1 MSSGV
6 GAGRRRLKSDGDV
19 PGSDLDEASLSIR
32 TPPPAGRGSQEL
44 RGEAARC
51 AAHLAGPA
59 LSPRPHG
66 LQRGGSP
73 GQGSQRAIL
82 AAMGVSPSN
91 SPKLRAADAPES
103 LEETLMRRTEFKGAG
118 MAALAVS
125 GTARQQQACPAMI
138 GVQARGA
145 AALAVGGMAAAAHSK
160 LEFGGRRSHEH
171 EMAKAAMNE
180 ISQQIRQELERGAAA
195 HSQAAPGSPGKGNLI
210 SRAVRRARRHSSDL
224 PVTKSPP
231 LGPSSDQVSEASVGS
246 RDVLS
251 TPPRG
256 QSGAVDTLMRRL
268 GGNAPPRLASPAPSE
283 DDGGSPAVGS
293 CRDRSH
299 TGEGESPPLRGVRS
313 KSSPGAPKV
322 VSPMRPTPPERGA
335 DRPPH
340 ACTPANSRLL
350 QKNWSSEGDNMV
362 TPFVGDAGLG
372 DQSTSSP
379 VLLPNERGSEGETR
393 ALPTSYEACAAAAVL
408 TAEGAAIADA
418 AKRPALTPAN
428 SLIEGSLA
436 NAPALA
442 EASAGLRDSAG
453 SGVSEPSSVG
463 RPGGVVRT
471 LGGVTEETT
480 LEANPSSAR
489 SAWKSPIGAAGPSKL
504 SRVYPAPTDD
514 GGGGG
519 GGEEAGEPPRPML
532 SPHGD
537 LPHGQGPTA
546 SHKGLW
552 RLAAKLYRPK
562 HFQDIHAQAVAHQG
576 TLKYIGNTQMHGRSS
591 SRVQVPLRAIRRTA
605 LAIRPIAHRRATPL
619 SLLHFTHLQKE
630 ESNWNR
636 VQAVVRPAYEYTS
649 MLKLRLSLNPK
660 EWRMRLALGYIM
672 AVSYTHLTLPTKA

>member
-1 MSSGV
+1 
-6 GAGRRRLKSDGDV
+6 
-19 PGSDLDEASLSIR
+19 
-32 TPPPAGRGSQEL
+32 
-44 RGEAARC
+44 
-51 AAHLAGPA
+51 
-59 LSPRPHG
+59 
-66 LQRGGSP
+66 
-73 GQGSQRAIL
+73 
-82 AAMGVSPSN
+82 
-91 SPKLRAADAPES
+91 
-103 LEETLMRRTEFKGAG
+103 
-118 MAALAVS
+118 
-125 GTARQQQACPAMI
+125 
-138 GVQARGA
+138 
-145 AALAVGGMAAAAHSK
+145 
-160 LEFGGRRSHEH
+160 
-171 EMAKAAMNE
+171 
-180 ISQQIRQELERGAAA
+180 
-195 HSQAAPGSPGKGNLI
+195 
-210 SRAVRRARRHSSDL
+210 
-224 PVTKSPP
+224 
-231 LGPSSDQVSEASVGS
+231 
-246 RDVLS
+246 
-251 TPPRG
+251 
-256 QSGAVDTLMRRL
+256 
-268 GGNAPPRLASPAPSE
+268 
-283 DDGGSPAVGS
+283 
-293 CRDRSH
+293 
-299 TGEGESPPLRGVRS
+299 
-313 KSSPGAPKV
+313 
-322 VSPMRPTPPERGA
+322 MRPTPPERGA

-393 ALPTSYEACAAAAVL
+393 ALPSSYEACAAAAVL

-442 EASAGLRDSAG
+442 ESSAGLRDSAG

-504 SRVYPAPTDD
+504 SRVYPAPDD
-514 GGGGG
+514 GGGGGG

-591 SRVQVPLRAIRRTA
+591 SRVQVLYGPQFGAPHSQFGPSLTFDR
-605 LAIRPIAHRRATPL
+605 HL
-619 SLLHFTHLQKE
+619 SLYFTL
-630 ESNWNR
+630 
-636 VQAVVRPAYEYTS
+636 YTS
-649 MLKLRLSLNPK
+649 P
-660 EWRMRLALGYIM
+660 EGG
-672 AVSYTHLTLPTKA
+672 V

>member
-1 MSSGV
+1 
-6 GAGRRRLKSDGDV
+6 
-19 PGSDLDEASLSIR
+19 
-32 TPPPAGRGSQEL
+32 
-44 RGEAARC
+44 
-51 AAHLAGPA
+51 
-59 LSPRPHG
+59 
-66 LQRGGSP
+66 
-73 GQGSQRAIL
+73 
-82 AAMGVSPSN
+82 
-91 SPKLRAADAPES
+91 
-103 LEETLMRRTEFKGAG
+103 
-118 MAALAVS
+118 
-125 GTARQQQACPAMI
+125 
-138 GVQARGA
+138 
-145 AALAVGGMAAAAHSK
+145 
-160 LEFGGRRSHEH
+160 
-171 EMAKAAMNE
+171 
-180 ISQQIRQELERGAAA
+180 
-195 HSQAAPGSPGKGNLI
+195 
-210 SRAVRRARRHSSDL
+210 
-224 PVTKSPP
+224 
-231 LGPSSDQVSEASVGS
+231 
-246 RDVLS
+246 
-251 TPPRG
+251 
-256 QSGAVDTLMRRL
+256 
-268 GGNAPPRLASPAPSE
+268 
-283 DDGGSPAVGS
+283 
-293 CRDRSH
+293 
-299 TGEGESPPLRGVRS
+299 
-313 KSSPGAPKV
+313 
-322 VSPMRPTPPERGA
+322 
-335 DRPPH
+335 
-340 ACTPANSRLL
+340 
-350 QKNWSSEGDNMV
+350 MV

-393 ALPTSYEACAAAAVL
+393 ALPSSYEACAAAAVL

-442 EASAGLRDSAG
+442 ESSAGLRDSAG

-504 SRVYPAPTDD
+504 SRVYPAPADD
-514 GGGGG
+514 GGGGGG

-619 SLLHFTHLQKE
+619 SLLHTLHISRRRSLTGTACRR
-630 ESNWNR
+630 WC
-636 VQAVVRPAYEYTS
+636 VRRTS
-649 MLKLRLSLNPK
+649 TPRCSSCACL
-660 EWRMRLALGYIM
+660 
-672 AVSYTHLTLPTKA
+672 